1 LKKRKREKRENRE
14 EGCCKVVR
22 SESAKVNGR
31 RFLDFKKEVKTAL
44 EQDRPVVALESTVIA
59 HGMPYPEN
67 LEVAREVEDI
77 IREYGVVPATIAV
90 IEGKVKIG
98 LSGEEMELLAT
109 SREVIKA
116 SRRDL
121 SVIIAKKLTA
131 STTVAATMVAAHL
144 AGIKV
149 FVTGGIGGVH
159 RGAEKTFD
167 VSADLQ
173 ELARTPVA
181 VVCAGAKAI
190 LDLSLTLEYL
200 ETMGVPV
207 IGFGTEELP
216 AFYYRGSGLMV
227 DYKVNDEAEAAE
239 VIRTKWDLGLKS
251 GIVIAN
257 PIPEESALS
266 RIYVNRI
273 INKAILEAAK
283 KGIKGKRLTPY
294 LLGRINELSQGK
306 SLTANIA
313 LIKNNARVGAKITR
327 ELIK

>member
-1 LKKRKREKRENRE
+1 MRANGNE
-14 EGCCKVVR
+14 
-22 SESAKVNGR
+22 SESKSGSGK

-44 EQDRPVVALESTVIA
+44 EQDRPVVALESTIIA

-67 LEVAREVEDI
+67 LEVAREVENI

-90 IEGKVKIG
+90 IEGKIKIG

-109 SREVIKA
+109 SGEVIKA

-144 AGIKV
+144 AGIKI

-173 ELARTPVA
+173 ELGRTPVA
-181 VVCAGAKAI
+181 VVCSGAKAI
-190 LDLSLTLEYL
+190 LDLPLTLEYL

-207 IGFGTEELP
+207 VGFGSEELP
-216 AFYYRGSGLMV
+216 AFYCRESGLKV
-227 DYKVNDEAEAAE
+227 DYVVDSEVGAANI
-239 VIRTKWDLGLKS
+239 IRAMENLGL
-251 GIVIAN
+251 GGGMIIAN
-257 PIPEESALS
+257 PIPEEYALS
-266 RIYVNRI
+266 MEYMNEMIE
-273 INKAILEAAK
+273 EAVMAAEK
-283 KGIKGKRLTPY
+283 EGIKGKKLTPY
-294 LLGRINELSQGK
+294 LLGRINELSGGK
-306 SLTANIA
+306 SLKANIE
-313 LIKNNARVGAKITR
+313 LVKDNARVGAKIAK
-327 ELIK
+327 EFCQLSQL